1 MTHIRFPV
9 PGQFYAELKKQIEK
23 YFTENKLTKTGNWR
37 MFSKSILII
46 LLLGFAYSNL
56 VFFQHNFFITLLLI
70 FTLAQSFVLVG
81 FNIQHD
87 ANHGSYSQNKK
98 INTLLGFTLDFI
110 GGSSWV
116 WRTKH
121 NILHHTYT
129 NLSELDSDMN
139 TNGLMRLSPIQPW
152 RPWHRWQHVYAIP
165 IYSFMSLSWI
175 FYGDIKRFFL
185 TKIHSYQ
192 LPKPQLIDVAIFCTS
207 KLAYFSYMVLLPSF
221 FHPWWQVI
229 IAFVLLHF
237 ILGTTLALVFQLA
250 HIVDDN
256 YFPEPNAKGFIEN
269 EWAIHEIQTTAN
281 FANNNKF
288 VSWYL
293 GGLNFQIEHHLF
305 TRICHIHYPK
315 IQPYVKEICQKFNI
329 QYISYRTFWQA
340 LLAHF
345 RQLKKMAY
353 KPNYT

>member
-1 MTHIRFPV
+1 MTQIRFPI

-56 VFFQHNFFITLLLI
+56 VFFHHNLFVTLLLI
-70 FTLAQSFVLVG
+70 VALAQSFVLVG

-152 RPWHRWQHVYAIP
+152 RPWHRWQYIYAIP
-165 IYSFMSLSWI
+165 IYSLMSLSWI

-192 LPKPQLIDVAIFCTS
+192 LPKPQLIDIGIFCTS
-207 KLAYFSYMVLLPSF
+207 KLTYFGYMVLLPSF
-221 FHPWWQVI
+221 FHPLWQVI

-256 YFPEPNAKGFIEN
+256 DFPEPNVEGHIEN

-288 VSWYL
+288 ISWYL

-305 TRICHIHYPK
+305 TRICHIHYPN

-340 LLAHF
+340 LLAHW

-353 KPNYT
+353 KPTM